1 MKNEYP
7 VLLDDYLVS
16 FPIRTCS
23 FDKQVAPRQNMIPSL
38 EQSRWH
44 DKYVCMYC
52 SKMLHVWQGAKQI
65 KSLIAKLAAV
75 RATLFKIY
83 NFIRS
88 AYS

>member
-16 FPIRTCS
+16 FPTKTCS
-23 FDKQVAPRQNMIPSL
+23 FDKKVAPRQNIPSL
-38 EQSRWH
+38 KQSRSH
-44 DKYVCMYC
+44 DKYICMYC
-52 SKMLHVWQGAKQI
+52 SKMFRVWKGAKQI

>member
-16 FPIRTCS
+16 FPNKTCS
-23 FDKQVAPRQNMIPSL
+23 FDKKVAPRQNMIPSL
-38 EQSRWH
+38 KQSRSH
-44 DKYVCMYC
+44 DKYICMYC